1 MLVDIHNELRN
12 CTQQPCFN
20 KFDPAVINDYWIIL
34 CRQFWICDGAL
45 MHASDFSIC
54 CWVKNPGA
62 MSFIDFHF
70 LLAYIYIYIYII
82 YNNKIIKSLLIIL
95 SVSSFLFKSIK

>member
-1 MLVDIHNELRN
+1 MLVDIHNELQN

-34 CRQFWICDGAL
+34 CRQFWICDRAL
-45 MHASDFSIC
+45 MHASNFSIC

-62 MSFIDFHF
+62 MSFINFHC
-70 LLAYIYIYIYII
+70 LLASIYISST
-82 YNNKIIKSLLIIL
+82 IIK
-95 SVSSFLFKSIK
+95 